1 MRPVLSRRERRAF
14 RDLPALLHAGA
25 PAFVPMLDITLGLL
39 LDRRRNPFWRDAEGC
54 EWVAWE
60 GGRPRGRI
68 GACVDPALLAR
79 VPGCAAV
86 GLFDAPEAPEVA
98 EALFGTA
105 LGWLRDRG
113 ARRVRGP
120 LNYSIHDTAG
130 VLTEGFDTPPTIDTT
145 WNPPYYDAL
154 WRAAGFE
161 PAQEMIAAAGR
172 LAIDG
177 PERTHRF
184 ADLARQ
190 RGVTVRPLD
199 LKRFAEEVAR
209 LCDVYNRAWDGNW
222 GHVPIPPEIFA
233 FKAKDLRAVLDPD
246 LVRLAELDG
255 EIVGFLLGLPD
266 LNVAIRR
273 CHGRLLPFGWWH
285 LLRARKAGGRTR
297 VVALGV
303 VPGHRIRGVDAL
315 LLSDC
320 ARAIHDRYAWAEAS
334 WVLAENRA
342 MVNGL
347 ALYGLRPYKRWRMYE
362 RDLDAGRTTPIA
374 PAAT

>member
-1 MRPVLSRRERRAF
+1 
-14 RDLPALLHAGA
+14 
-25 PAFVPMLDITLGLL
+25 MLDVTLALL
-39 LDRRRNPFWRDAEGC
+39 LDRRKNPFWRQAEAC

-60 GGRPRGRI
+60 GGLPRGRI
-68 GACVDPALLAR
+68 GACLDRSLCAR
-79 VPGCAAV
+79 VPGCGAI
-86 GLFDAPEAPEVA
+86 GLFEGPEDGDVA
-98 EALFGTA
+98 AALFRTA
-105 LGWLRDRG
+105 HEWLRSRG
-113 ARRVRGP
+113 ASRARGP

-154 WRAAGFE
+154 WQAAGYR
-161 PAQEMIAAAGR
+161 PVQEMIAAAGR
-172 LAIDG
+172 LRVDG

-190 RGVTVRPLD
+190 RGVQVRPLD
-199 LKRFAEEVAR
+199 LERFAVDVAR
-209 LCDVYNRAWDGNW
+209 LCDVYNRAWDSNW
-222 GHVPIPPEIFA
+222 GHVPIAPDIFS

-246 LVRLAELDG
+246 LVRIAELDG
-255 EIVGFLLGLPD
+255 EIVGFMLGLPD

-273 CHGRLLPFGWWH
+273 CNGRILPFGWWH
-285 LLRARKAGGRTR
+285 LLRARRAGGRAR

-315 LLSDC
+315 MLSDS

-347 ALYGLRPYKRWRMYE
+347 ALYGLHPYKRWRMYE
-362 RDLDAGRTTPIA
+362 RELGPGQSDSSLSGP
-374 PAAT
+374 